1 MTDKLKEL
9 LEALKALVEEATSV
23 WEYGEDYPQIEIAIA
38 AIAKAEQAERVDEY
52 QAFIDTLPRGH
63 DDKMYMQIDHWA
75 RQSYVRHKS
84 SVRGQQITAA
94 DSMETHIIW
103 ATLRWAEENAVSAQL
118 KAERVEP
125 VAWGAFY
132 FGGKNNGDLY
142 AQCKTKAEIDA
153 YIGQI
158 HQSNDSITL
167 RSAPLYTTPPAAAV
181 SEPWQPIETAPEDGT
196 EILMTNGVDVSSGQW
211 FSEYGGTFD
220 QDGAPNGDEIDA
232 GWMDWSGGMQPE
244 PTHWMPLP
252 PAPSGVNE

>member
-103 ATLRWAEENAVSAQL
+103 ATLRWAEENAVSAQP

-125 VAWGAFY
+125 AAFEMEWPDYNAQAMGCGLEDRNITDRYEAMQYGWDQAIDRVAEC
-132 FGGKNNGDLY
+132 LP
-142 AQCKTKAEIDA
+142 EI
-153 YIGQI
+153 
-158 HQSNDSITL
+158 
-167 RSAPLYTTPPAAAV
+167 LYTAPPAAAV
-181 SEPWQPIETAPEDGT
+181 SEPLTDEQITAIVREASKGSAIRRDGSTSMRIARAIEAA
-196 EILMTNGVDVSSGQW
+196 IRSK
-211 FSEYGGTFD
+211 
-220 QDGAPNGDEIDA
+220 
-232 GWMDWSGGMQPE
+232 
-244 PTHWMPLP
+244 
-252 PAPSGVNE
+252 